1 MRDSDGIRHTMAYKN
16 IDQISMN
23 VKEILKK
30 ILYLLDRFYISDAFY
45 HDITAV
51 CDGLP
56 RSYLIKQLSSDMN
69 ILCHIQRT
77 PGGAEGAEVD
87 VEQEPKCAIHSIIAE
102 NTNAKQFAVKC

>member
-1 MRDSDGIRHTMAYKN
+1 MFYIVGCK
-16 IDQISMN
+16 
-23 VKEILKK
+23 
-30 ILYLLDRFYISDAFY
+30 FYISDAFY

-56 RSYLIKQLSSDMN
+56 RSYLIKQLRSDMN

-87 VEQEPKCAIHSIIAE
+87 VEQELKCAIFCVTYSVLQRE
-102 NTNAKQFAVKC
+102 QREVR